1 MSTGLFEKHIESIR
15 AKKHWWG
22 RLEDIVGYDW
32 NHMMYMIDTHPSKLY
47 DWNREKNRLG
57 CNEFHRRPSTPTIA
71 KVVHKEM
78 EEFFVDPAPKKDEYV
93 KGPPQITNI
102 AFVGF
107 GQDSGSY
114 PRHKDSMDVFLLQA
128 IGECKITIGYN
139 EEPRNADETVI
150 MKPGDCVYL
159 PRGTWHQ
166 LQPTISR
173 VTFSFGFESDP
184 DTDPS
189 FFV

>member
-1 MSTGLFEKHIESIR
+1 MATGLFQHHIEEIR

-22 RLEDIVGYDW
+22 RIEDIVGYDW
-32 NHMMYMIDTHPSKLY
+32 NTMMHMIDTHPTHLY

-57 CNEFHRRPSTPTIA
+57 CNEFHRRPSAPKIA
-71 KVVHKEM
+71 QEIHQEM
-78 EEFFVDPAPKKDEYV
+78 TEFFVNPAPKKDKYT
-93 KGPPQITNI
+93 KGAPQITNI

-128 IGECKITIGYN
+128 IGDCKITVGYT
-139 EEPRNADETVI
+139 EEPRNADETRILKV
-150 MKPGDCVYL
+150 GDCVYL
-159 PRGTWHQ
+159 PRGTYHQ
-166 LQPTISR
+166 LKPSVSR

-184 DTDPS
+184 DTDPKN
-189 FFV
+189 FI